1 MVMRAAH
8 IHVIVEAPGCEKVI
22 SELFVAGDPYID
34 SDAVFGVK
42 ESLTVEFVLH
52 ESAADAKQYG
62 RPVPFYTVDYD
73 FVLVPGE
80 ARNDVDFSAGRA

>member
-1 MVMRAAH
+1 M
-8 IHVIVEAPGCEKVI
+8 I

-42 ESLTVEFVLH
+42 DSLTVEFVLH
-52 ESAADAKQYG
+52 ESAADAEKYG

-80 ARNDVDFSAGRA
+80 TRNEVVFSAGRA